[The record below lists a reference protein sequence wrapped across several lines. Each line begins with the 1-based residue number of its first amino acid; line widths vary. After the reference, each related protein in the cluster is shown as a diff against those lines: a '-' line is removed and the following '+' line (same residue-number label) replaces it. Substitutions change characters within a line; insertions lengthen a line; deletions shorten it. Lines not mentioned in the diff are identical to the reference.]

1 MKIHKTLIFKDSKQA
16 TCHLGFN
23 EGKGWRVLQPL
34 FFFFFFSQDANPI
47 SISVRI

>member
-34 FFFFFFSQDANPI
+34 FFFFSQDANPI